1 MVEPLGFNV
10 VQFDGTRVVAVEG
23 EVDIAT
29 APELDELLS
38 EFDRV
43 GVVVDL
49 ENVTFIDWSGLKT
62 LVEAHE
68 RLRKSGG
75 DLTVRNASPMT
86 LKVFQITRLDEILWT
101 DGSRGSRDRGQSRNV
116 TPGLRQTDGRDARN
130 ASSH

>member
-1 MVEPLGFNV
+1 MRAAVVEPLGFNV
-10 VQFDGTRVVAVEG
+10 VQFDGTRVVVVEG

-43 GVVVDL
+43 RVVVDL

-75 DLTVRNASPMT
+75 DLTVRNASAMT
-86 LKVFQITRLDEILWT
+86 LKVFQITRLDEVVLT
-101 DGSRGSRDRGQSRNV
+101 DGSREPTVREDQV
-116 TPGLRQTDGRDARN
+116 A
-130 ASSH
+130 